1 MNTEIK
7 NMWRKK
13 SWSILDLL
21 GSKSEYTKI
30 VIGLI
35 QQIASGNANGMDDFP
50 KLEGVFEPR
59 TWREYVPF
67 LKGIGIVGNHN
78 GSLCLSETGEWLHRN
93 LSFYNIASVMQERFS
108 YIWRDFICVRF

>member
-13 SWSILDLL
+13 SWSIPDLL

-35 QQIASGNANGMDDFP
+35 NEQVYIICLRWDWF
-50 KLEGVFEPR
+50 
-59 TWREYVPF
+59 Y
-67 LKGIGIVGNHN
+67 GIINFNVA
-78 GSLCLSETGEWLHRN
+78 L
-93 LSFYNIASVMQERFS
+93 VQERRK
-108 YIWRDFICVRF
+108 INCGLRLK

>member
-13 SWSILDLL
+13 SWSIPDLL

-78 GSLCLSETGEWLHRN
+78 GSLFVVSVCRN
-93 LSFYNIASVMQERFS
+93 VVRGLRPPKRKEYQK
-108 YIWRDFICVRF
+108 RDIGL

>member
-13 SWSILDLL
+13 SWSIPDLL

-50 KLEGVFEPR
+50 KLEGVFE
-59 TWREYVPF
+59 
-67 LKGIGIVGNHN
+67 
-78 GSLCLSETGEWLHRN
+78 
-93 LSFYNIASVMQERFS
+93 
-108 YIWRDFICVRF
+108 